1 MMTRAGLLDLGAV
14 VFLYGRGEKKSID
27 LILSDELKNKI

>member
-14 VFLYGRGEKKSID
+14 VFLYGRGEKSID